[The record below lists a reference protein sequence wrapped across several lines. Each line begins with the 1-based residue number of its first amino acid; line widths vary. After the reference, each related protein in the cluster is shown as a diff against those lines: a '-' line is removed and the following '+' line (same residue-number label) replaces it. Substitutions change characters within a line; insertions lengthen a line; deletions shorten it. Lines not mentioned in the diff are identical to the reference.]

1 MRILPPPKKAGQATG
16 PRRFA
21 GEVLDVHEAAA
32 LLGASEKVVRARVAR
47 RLLPFR
53 RSGGRIVFLREELLE
68 FYRQLP
74 GCTLM
79 EAMRAQKDRM
89 QKQDEK
95 ENGPSS
101 GRTETG
107 QTERTAACR
116 TLPAPLAQVNPP
128 SPSAAEPGA

>member
-1 MRILPPPKKAGQATG
+1 MRILPPPKKAGRLTG
-16 PRRFA
+16 PRRFN
-21 GEVLDVHEAAA
+21 GQVLDVRT
-32 LLGASEKVVRARVAR
+32 ASELIGTTEKVVRARVAR

-74 GCTLM
+74 GCTLT

-116 TLPAPLAQVNPP
+116 TLPAPLAQVNPL
-128 SPSAAEPGA
+128 SPSAAEPRA